1 MNEPCCCYF
10 ANDGP
15 RWRWMDD
22 PAPATPVTAA
32 TLVTPETPILR
43 RRRRVILT
51 ACGLAAPTVKDHFR
65 SAIPL
70 LPLHF
75 RLIIQSVIKSI
86 PFGSSPRSN
95 HPQKDP
101 SKIPPRSTI
110 LFKKILR
117 DHPLQIYRCCCCCCC
132 YCCCC
137 CCCCCWMSWACAG
150 ASVVVLASMTSP
162 PIHRPTLPMPRKRPM
177 VPVPETARMSGRS
190 D

>member
-86 PFGSSPRSN
+86 PFGSSPG
-95 HPQKDP
+95 PI
-101 SKIPPRSTI
+101 IP
-110 LFKKILR
+110 KKILQKSLPVQR
-117 DHPLQIYRCCCCCCC
+117 SFFKKSCGIIRFKFTV
-132 YCCCC
+132 
-137 CCCCCWMSWACAG
+137 AA
-150 ASVVVLASMTSP
+150 AAVVIVVVVAVVVVGCL
-162 PIHRPTLPMPRKRPM
+162 
-177 VPVPETARMSGRS
+177 GRVRGRRWLS
-190 D
+190 WRR